1 MTLKIIQLTFF
12 PCIFQHLLA
21 LSRCQ
26 SKQLYAHFYSCVLS
40 ITLLQILI
48 QPSMFSIACDVNS
61 EIPQVLPSF
70 SFCNFSFFLEYFSS
84 IFLPSFSTQKLFA
97 FIQFVS
103 FSFLMFSPSTAVLC
117 TKRTNGCLNLTNC
130 LQLHQFQFT
139 LHLHKRWVELKFSR
153 ELQAKEEWYQ

>member
-21 LSRCQ
+21 HSRCQ
-26 SKQLYAHFYSCVLS
+26 SKQLYARFYSCVLS

-97 FIQFVS
+97 FIQIVS
-103 FSFLMFSPSTAVLC
+103 FSFFFLNVFSQHCCSLHKKNKRLFESDQLPSASSVSIHFTPSQEVGRAEIL
-117 TKRTNGCLNLTNC
+117 KRTA
-130 LQLHQFQFT
+130 
-139 LHLHKRWVELKFSR
+139 S
-153 ELQAKEEWYQ
+153 